1 MRTAHITVHS
11 REEAWRE
18 AARLFP
24 TDYEKDDGSTERAG
38 YPIYKSTAQD
48 NDSWISDLNTSLEL
62 NIWKGKVI
70 ETTKIH
76 IEEEVGMKATV
87 NTEHTI
93 ENIKTINFTGGVLT
107 IIYKAKDGSNQA
119 SQFTKESLGEGQVNI
134 IA

>member
-76 IEEEVGMKATV
+76 IEEEEEEPSRVV
-87 NTEHTI
+87 
-93 ENIKTINFTGGVLT
+93 NIKREKVLSVNFTNGILT
-107 IIYKAKDGSNQA
+107 IISKNKEEVVVNQY
-119 SQFTKESLGEGQVNI
+119 TKESLKNVTLNI
-134 IA
+134 I